1 MKMPLVETITN
12 LDGILELLT
21 DPSAMVAKLA
31 ELKRMEDWINEKLE
45 EYGEIKDLESEKSRV
60 HKFLEQAT
68 DVKKEAERLK
78 EIATSEAS
86 DILRVAEEHAGKT
99 LDNAKLR
106 QSELETLE
114 RDLVSKQ
121 RTALLEKEEAAELK
135 AASDLE
141 MKRAVLMMEQATSL
155 QIEYQGKLD
164 RFAEIAKG
172 GR

>member
-45 EYGEIKDLESEKSRV
+45 AYGEIKDIESEKSRASANIT
-60 HKFLEQAT
+60 KSMEMIK
-68 DVKKEAERLK
+68 DAEGMK
-78 EIATSEAS
+78 TVAESEAA

-114 RDLVSKQ
+114 KDLVSKQ
-121 RTALLEKEEAAELK
+121 RTALLEKEEAGELK

-141 MKRAVLMMEQATSL
+141 MKRATLMMEQAQSL
-155 QIEYQGKLD
+155 QTEYQGKLD